1 MELINAIGRRKAAV
15 ARVYVALGSGK
26 ITINK
31 RDIATYFPSSIL
43 QYIVRQPLAKLEAV
57 EKYDI
62 KINLKGGGFKGQSEA
77 ARLAIARAL
86 VKINP
91 EDKKALREEGFMT
104 RDSRSVERKK
114 PGQPK
119 ARKRFQFSKR

>member
-1 MELINAIGRRKAAV
+1 MEVINALGRRKAAV
-15 ARVYVALGSGK
+15 ARVFVSEGTGQ

-31 RDIATYFPSSIL
+31 RDISVYFPSPIL
-43 QYIVRQPLAKLEAV
+43 QFIIKQPLNKVGAV

-62 KINLKGGGFKGQSEA
+62 KVNIDGGGFNGQA
-77 ARLAIARAL
+77 GALRLAIARAL

-91 EDKKALREEGFMT
+91 EDKSALKADGFMT
-104 RDSRSVERKK
+104 RDPREVERKK

>member
-1 MELINAIGRRKAAV
+1 MEVINALGRRKAAV
-15 ARVYVALGSGK
+15 ARVYLTEGSGK

-31 RDIATYFPSSIL
+31 RDLANYFPSPIL
-43 QYIVRQPLAKLEAV
+43 QYVVKQPLSTLGVV

-62 KINLKGGGFKGQSEA
+62 KVNLNGGGFKGQSEA
-77 ARLAIARAL
+77 LRLAVARAL

-91 EDKKALREEGFMT
+91 EDKSALKAEGFMT
-104 RDSRSVERKK
+104 RDPREVERKK